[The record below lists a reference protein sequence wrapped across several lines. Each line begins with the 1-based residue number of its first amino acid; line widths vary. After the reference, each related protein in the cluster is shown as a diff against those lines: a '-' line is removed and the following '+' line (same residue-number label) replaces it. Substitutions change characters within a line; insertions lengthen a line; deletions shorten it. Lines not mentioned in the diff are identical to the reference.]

1 MFSLLL
7 SLLFF
12 SLLFLLTRRLKFLR
26 FNHLKHTLH
35 AAKCVVVLLQLGQD
49 RTHVQQ
55 ALRGEEKGV
64 YHISTHMYY
73 TPYTTSTRTQTLT
86 NTYTTEC
93 TQSAPFPP
101 PRRRFPVFLSSHL
114 GDVLRL
120 LQFPME
126 TQRLLG
132 VLQGCA
138 WFIPFVVVVCEGIV
152 VKGFHL
158 TAAMARHHTR
168 SDADRRNECWVSVM
182 RLSQQLQARYDK
194 YSQPHA

>member
-64 YHISTHMYY
+64 YHISTHICI
-73 TPYTTSTRTQTLT
+73 THHTLRVRVRKHLQIHIR
-86 NTYTTEC
+86 
-93 TQSAPFPP
+93 QSVHRVRPSP
-101 PRRRFPVFLSSHL
+101 PRVVVSLSSSLLTLATCSGCFSFRWRRRDFWAYCRDAL
-114 GDVLRL
+114 GLFRL
-120 LQFPME
+120 
-126 TQRLLG
+126 
-132 VLQGCA
+132 
-138 WFIPFVVVVCEGIV
+138 
-152 VKGFHL
+152 
-158 TAAMARHHTR
+158 
-168 SDADRRNECWVSVM
+168 
-182 RLSQQLQARYDK
+182 
-194 YSQPHA
+194 